1 MSGIVGLMDLAGGPV
16 DRDLLSGLTQSLAA
30 RGPDAQQTWI
40 GDNVG
45 LGHALLRTTWES
57 ENERQPY
64 TDAGIA
70 LVADCRIDA
79 REELVSVLA
88 SHGRRVSRDTPD
100 PELILHAYAVWQTR
114 CVEHLIGDF
123 AFALWDAATRTL
135 FCARD
140 HLGVKPLF
148 YSRKGSGF
156 AFSND
161 LSCLRRHPAVTADLD
176 ELAIA
181 DFLVFGFAL
190 DTDRSS
196 FSDIRR
202 LPAAHTLTL
211 SNGEVSI
218 RRYWQLPLED
228 EIRYRRRADY
238 VDQFLELFE
247 TATRDRLRS
256 NRVGVFMSGGLDS
269 PAIAATAHRMLVAS
283 GAPFDLRAH
292 TIVFDRI
299 VPDEERKYSQL
310 AADALGIPI
319 HHYPFDDYGFPPP
332 EPDPDWYPPEPR
344 FLFDRGRMIAVHRN
358 PAAASRVLL
367 RGDGA
372 DPLIDGPPSV
382 LASRLKDGPYGRLLG
397 DFLWLTY
404 KRRQVPRFGIRTI
417 LRGALG
423 FSKPP
428 AVQLYPEW
436 LSPTLQR
443 KLHLRQRWMDSN
455 NAEDIRPGFELAHSY
470 WPLYF
475 ELIDPGTMRQAAE
488 NRYPFVDLRVV
499 RYLLRLPPIP
509 WFAEKSLLRIAMQ
522 GRLPHQVLSRPKA
535 PVAGNPWAALLP
547 PADTGWWK
555 AHLVPAPGFE
565 EFVEIQSAS
574 AVLAKVSAA
583 AQARND
589 HKDIDLLRSSL
600 RPVSLNLWLQQIGCA
615 RLTASPPV
623 HQETT

>member
-30 RGPDAQQTWI
+30 RGPDAQQTWS

-100 PELILHAYAVWQTR
+100 PELIMHAYAVWQTR

-344 FLFDRGRMIAVHRN
+344 FLFDRGRMIAVHAK
-358 PAAASRVLL
+358 PAASSRVLL

-372 DPLIDGPPSV
+372 DPLLDAPLSV
-382 LASRLKDGPYGRLLG
+382 LASGLKGGPYRRLIS

-404 KRRQVPRFGIRTI
+404 KRRQVPRFGIRTT

-436 LSPTLQR
+436 LSPMLQR

-470 WPLYF
+470 WPLCF
-475 ELIDPGTMRQAAE
+475 ELMDPGTMRLAAE

-509 WFAEKSLLRIAMQ
+509 WFAEKSLLRIAMK
-522 GRLPHQVLSRPKA
+522 GTLPRKVLSRPKA
-535 PVAGNPWAALLP
+535 PLAGNPWARLLP
-547 PADTGWWK
+547 PIGNGWWK
-555 AHLVPAPGFE
+555 AGLMPAPGFE
-565 EFVEIQSAS
+565 EFVEIQSATT
-574 AVLAKVSAA
+574 VLAKVGAA
-583 AQARND
+583 AQAKND
-589 HKDIDLLRSSL
+589 HNDTDLLRSSL
-600 RPVSLNLWLQQIGCA
+600 RPLSLNLWLQQTRCV
-615 RLTASPPV
+615 RLAGSPSL